1 MLQKFTMYISPLLF
15 VVLSL
20 ACSPSDVVPPP
31 EALNYALTI
40 KHTTTDSKSIKVEAT
55 FFCLSGEG
63 AVVEAG
69 VAVRPSGDSEWD
81 FVKSQSISSPFS
93 VIADSLQSQT
103 EYELAAY
110 VMSAEGERFMSPS
123 RTVTTSEA
131 IYDPTPHPDSVS
143 WYELPDVDFAE
154 DLQFVTHFTSI
165 GGKEVRNFSLLY
177 DYTYKVAHWV
187 AYPLHD
193 SYMGLSGRSEEW
205 DFDPV
210 IPKTYQMNMARS
222 GFLDEMGYSSYD
234 RGHQL
239 PSADRTIDDETNA
252 ATFYYTNM
260 TPQQS
265 SFNRGMWSSLEEFVR
280 YNVPPSDT
288 LYVVTGCAMT
298 TTDQPKPLF
307 ASHKTYGDRIAVPR
321 AYFKVLVRSSTVGV
335 RPNDTNA
342 ECIAFWLPN
351 VSMTGTKLNASMAIS
366 VSELERLSGF
376 EFFPELSD
384 KTKQQLD
391 TSDWKWKK

>member
-1 MLQKFTMYISPLLF
+1 MLRNISMYVFSLMLA
-15 VVLSL
+15 VMSL
-20 ACSPSDVVPPP
+20 ACSPGDIVPRP
-31 EALNYALTI
+31 EPLDYALTI
-40 KHTTTDSKSIKVEAT
+40 KRTTADAKSIKVEAT

-63 AVVEAG
+63 TVAEVG
-69 VAVRPSGDSEWD
+69 VAYRPSETYEWSYAKAGS
-81 FVKSQSISSPFS
+81 VASPFT
-93 VIADSLQSQT
+93 VIVDSLVPQT

-110 VMSAEGERFMSPS
+110 LKCTDGEQFMSPS
-123 RTVTTSEA
+123 RAVVTGEEV
-131 IYDPTPHPDSVS
+131 YDPTPHPDSVS
-143 WYELPDVDFAE
+143 WYELPEVDFAE
-154 DLQFVTHFTSI
+154 DLQFVTHFTTI
-165 GGKEVRNFSLLY
+165 DGEQVRNFSMLY

-193 SYMGLSGRSEEW
+193 CYMGSSGRSEAW

-210 IPKTYQMNMARS
+210 IPQTYQMNMARA
-222 GFLDEMGYSSYD
+222 GFLDESGYSSYD

-239 PSADRTIDDETNA
+239 PSADRTIDNKTNA

-265 SFNRGMWSSLEEFVR
+265 SFNRGMWGSLEEFVR

-321 AYFKVLVRSSTVGV
+321 AYFKVLVRSSIDGA
-335 RPNDTNA
+335 RPNDDNA

-384 KTKQQLD
+384 KTKEQLD
-391 TSDWKWKK
+391 TSDWIWKK